1 MAVEFL
7 PGQEIE
13 PVSLAL
19 AGRFSITDHQ
29 GSPIDFLM
37 MAILT
42 TVKQY
47 LTVIFICVFLIV
59 HNIAHPFCAA
69 LLWIEL
75 GASAL
80 KVWSPNHWPLSVSL
94 SFFCLVICP
103 LMKWG
108 LDVPYH
114 YCITVSL
121 SSPINIYLMYSYI
134 LVLVAYTFTV
144 LSSSFD

>member
-1 MAVEFL
+1 
-7 PGQEIE
+7 
-13 PVSLAL
+13 
-19 AGRFSITDHQ
+19 
-29 GSPIDFLM
+29 M

-47 LTVIFICVFLIV
+47 LIVIFICVSLIV
-59 HNIAHPFCAA
+59 HNIPPPFCAT
-69 LLWIEL
+69 LPGIEL

-108 LDVPYH
+108 LDVPYY
-114 YCITVSL
+114 YCITVSF
-121 SSPINIYLMYSYI
+121 SSPINIYLMYSYV
-134 LVLVAYTFTV
+134 LVLVAYTCIV
-144 LSSSFD
+144 LSSSWLILFLGI